1 MNISDLSTQL
11 LYTTVPV
18 WGRKKDN
25 SQVSGTGFIFSLQ
38 DENDASKT
46 IPLLI
51 TNYHVLKDV
60 EHGMFELCV
69 HKDGIPQKEK
79 GIRISFDAST
89 IQANK
94 LGELDLIAIPI
105 AATLNTLADSNTN
118 VFYKSISQDIIPD
131 TKQRESF
138 SALEEVTFIG
148 YPSGLYDSYN
158 KTSIIRRGITATP
171 LWNDYQNTP
180 TFLID
185 ANVFPGSSGSP
196 IFILNQGSYAT
207 TDGIAIG
214 SRLFFVGI
222 VTETIVRSGNT
233 YLNLGSA
240 IHSYAMIPEINKF
253 VYRLLNQ

>member
-1 MNISDLSTQL
+1 MNINDLSTQL

-18 WGRKKDN
+18 WGIMKDH

-38 DENDASKT
+38 DENDSSKT

-51 TNYHVLKDV
+51 TNFHVLKDI
-60 EHGMFELCV
+60 EHGMFELCTQ
-69 HKDGIPQKEK
+69 KDGIPQKEK

-89 IQANK
+89 IQNNK
-94 LGELDLIAIPI
+94 LGELDLVAIPI
-105 AATLNTLADSNTN
+105 AATLNAITDN

-131 TKQRESF
+131 AKQRDSF
-138 SALEEVTFIG
+138 SALEEITFIG

-171 LWNDYQNTP
+171 LWNNYQNTP

-196 IFILNQGSYAT
+196 IFVLNQGSYAT
-207 TDGIAIG
+207 TNGITIG

-222 VTETIVRSGNT
+222 VTETLVRSDTT

-240 IHSYAMIPEINKF
+240 IHSYAMIPEIKKF
-253 VYRLLNQ
+253 VHRLLNH